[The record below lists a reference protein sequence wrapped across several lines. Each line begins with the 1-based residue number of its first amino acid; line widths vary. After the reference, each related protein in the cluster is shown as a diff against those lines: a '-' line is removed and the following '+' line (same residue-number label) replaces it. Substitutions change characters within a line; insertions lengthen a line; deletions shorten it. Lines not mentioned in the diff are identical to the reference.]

1 MNYEL
6 PIGRNKKIA
15 GNVSRAADALIG
27 GWSASTILLY
37 HTGFWLT
44 PYYPTSTS
52 DPSGTAPSYR
62 SVKQQNPDCVS
73 GVSGNLSNH
82 SIADYYNPSA
92 YSIPS
97 SDIGRF
103 GTCSTG
109 ILEAP
114 PTTTFSASFG
124 KTFKLTE
131 RLGVHYE
138 AQFANLFNINNW
150 GLPNTNVG
158 SSHFGQI
165 TNQQD
170 GTPGSQAGPR
180 SIQMSLR
187 VSY

>member
-1 MNYEL
+1 V
-6 PIGRNKKIA
+6 A
-15 GNVSRAADALIG
+15 
-27 GWSASTILLY
+27 
-37 HTGFWLT
+37 
-44 PYYPTSTS
+44 
-52 DPSGTAPSYR
+52 
-62 SVKQQNPDCVS
+62 
-73 GVSGNLSNH
+73 GVSGNLSGR
-82 SIADYYNPSA
+82 SISDYYNAKA
-92 YSIPS
+92 YSIPG

-109 ILEAP
+109 LLEAP

-124 KTFKLTE
+124 KTFQITE
-131 RLGVHYE
+131 PLGVHDE
-138 AQFANLFNINNW
+138 AQFANLFNVNNW
-150 GLPNTNVG
+150 GIPNMNVG